1 MDLSLDRKLQRAVLE
16 IEMVLEAEARRER
29 IVDARPGRQFATQHL
44 AVELERGRRD
54 GATAKAGGG
63 IDELRLVRAGDERG
77 RVGLDVGE
85 EP

>member
-1 MDLSLDRKLQRAVLE
+1 MLAPAGSSQRSTSQSNSSAGGE
-16 IEMVLEAEARRER
+16 TR
-29 IVDARPGRQFATQHL
+29 
-44 AVELERGRRD
+44 
-54 GATAKAGGG
+54 ATAKAGGG